1 MESLPS
7 TSKEKRWSRPLT
19 EDELLDLLMKDD
31 DSEILRLSDA
41 DDANSIADLN
51 DVSSEFGDDIQ
62 DIEETIFDGLIQEQK
77 STERVQLAEINLVK
91 SELTK
96 LQSLID
102 NQQKDIEII
111 KKDKRSKILVLN
123 GIEEKEKEDIYD
135 VVVKL
140 IQQKFKIP
148 INTNNIDNCYRMGK
162 KRPHNKKPRPV
173 ALKFVNKWMKIQV
186 FGAKKGLKGSG
197 IVISE
202 MLSQENRE
210 LYLKVKESVGARN
223 CWTFEGNI
231 YTLVNNT
238 KTLIK
243 TISDLGN

>member
-1 MESLPS
+1 M
-7 TSKEKRWSRPLT
+7 TSDIKSQISPAAP
-19 EDELLDLLMKDD
+19 
-31 DSEILRLSDA
+31 SEIESSLLSGT
-41 DDANSIADLN
+41 IN
-51 DVSSEFGDDIQ
+51 DF
-62 DIEETIFDGLIQEQK
+62 ETKF
-77 STERVQLAEINLVK
+77 LAEINLVK

-173 ALKFVNKWMKIQV
+173 ALKFVNKWMKTQV

>member
-1 MESLPS
+1 MPS
-7 TSKEKRWSRPLT
+7 TRGNSSGSQSTVQENQHNLNDRIAKLETFLKKGLSDIKSQISPAAP
-19 EDELLDLLMKDD
+19 
-31 DSEILRLSDA
+31 SEIESSLLSGT
-41 DDANSIADLN
+41 IN
-51 DVSSEFGDDIQ
+51 DF
-62 DIEETIFDGLIQEQK
+62 ETKF
-77 STERVQLAEINLVK
+77 LAEINLVK